1 MSYLLKF
8 TLALCGHC
16 PAPTILLGLFC
27 PWMWDSSSKGCS
39 FHYRGLE
46 YQSRKW
52 RIPGVTANLALGT
65 EWSRAK
71 ANRVLPTECTGH
83 SKHPLPT
90 TQEKSLHMNITRCSI
105 PKSDLFYYF
114 QPKMENLNTVRE
126 KKKDR
131 ELTVAQIMNTLL
143 LNSDV
148 NWRK

>member
-1 MSYLLKF
+1 MK
-8 TLALCGHC
+8 
-16 PAPTILLGLFC
+16 
-27 PWMWDSSSKGCS
+27 
-39 FHYRGLE
+39 
-46 YQSRKW
+46 Q
-52 RIPGVTANLALGT
+52 
-65 EWSRAK
+65 AK
-71 ANRVLPTECTGH
+71 ANGALSRELTGH

-148 NWRK
+148 N